1 MKGLS
6 TPDPKAEI
14 QRDKHGE
21 IIYDTDLKDT
31 EIVPYKESIEDYMD
45 REVLPHLPGAKA
57 FFLEDLK
64 AKKPV
69 IKTGAKFKFTSFFY
83 QYENLGVP
91 HELIKG
97 FYGFGEGVRQG
108 LTFDDVKRIKFPVP
122 PLDEQRKIAELLD
135 QKWALVDS
143 LRDQLKCQI
152 ARLEALKRSM
162 VYADAIGE
170 CPEQMFRKVPR

>member
-1 MKGLS
+1 MRL
-6 TPDPKAEI
+6 
-14 QRDKHGE
+14 
-21 IIYDTDLKDT
+21 TDLQNDHTSIRVGQAT
-31 EIVPYKESIEDYMD
+31 ERGIVTSAYVTIRPS
-45 REVLPHLPGAKA
+45 
-57 FFLEDLK
+57 
-64 AKKPV
+64 KK
-69 IKTGAKFKFTSFFY
+69 IDAGYLHYAILAY
-83 QYENLGVP
+83 D
-91 HELIKG
+91 LIKG

-152 ARLEALKRSM
+152 ERLEALKRSM